1 MKISILISQN
11 KTVYH
16 NCKSS
21 LTYIALQYDLEEEE
35 KVSYEIVF
43 FWRLNQS
50 TLRRGNIYFLN
61 NVGT

>member
-11 KTVYH
+11 KTVYRI
-16 NCKSS
+16 CKSS
-21 LTYIALQYDLEEEE
+21 LTYIALQYDLEEDG
-35 KVSYEIVF
+35 KVSYEIIY

-50 TLRRGNIYFLN
+50 PLRRGNIFFLN